1 MIIIYQYGT
10 VVTILW
16 HKVRLRSFVVRC
28 SVKGHWRE
36 KNIWRQW
43 SCSSLCVVGILGVN
57 LSCVYGF
64 CPIWLTCCN
73 FCIVLSGF
81 DQRMPDIGGMNW
93 VRAIIPLGL
102 SLSVISV
109 IGNIVTSRS
118 SLNDMVFNQDDF
130 DQTVC

>member
-1 MIIIYQYGT
+1 M
-10 VVTILW
+10 
-16 HKVRLRSFVVRC
+16 
-28 SVKGHWRE
+28 
-36 KNIWRQW
+36 
-43 SCSSLCVVGILGVN
+43 
-57 LSCVYGF
+57 YGF